1 MANICSNFITLV
13 GKPAQLKRAIKL
25 IMSDESPCGD
35 VDLCWP
41 AEETTELDK
50 LPAEGT
56 AEISYSCES
65 RWSPPIEWFV
75 QLCGELDI
83 VGEVEY
89 EECGTDFAGVY
100 RVFRNG
106 DKMYGQDHC
115 ASYIEWRFA
124 VSDDHE
130 NEKGLWAFANDLES
144 LSDEDRDAKW
154 AKYTEGFAEDYDAFL
169 EAHQAEREEIKRDMH
184 SLLEQPVIQAET
196 PTPENIGD
204 TCDN

>member
-13 GKPAQLKRAIKL
+13 GKPAQLKRAVEL

-41 AEETTELDK
+41 AEEEAELDK
-50 LPAEGT
+50 LPAEET

-75 QLCGELDI
+75 QLCGELD
-83 VGEVEY
+83 VTGEVEY
-89 EECGTDFAGVY
+89 EECGMDFGGVY
-100 RVFRNG
+100 RVFRDG

-124 VSDDHE
+124 VSDDHS
-130 NEKGLWAFANDLES
+130 NEQGLWAFANEFDT
-144 LSDEDRDAKW
+144 LSDEEIDARW
-154 AKYTEGFAEDYDAFL
+154 AAYTKDFAEDREAFL
-169 EAHQAEREEIKRDMH
+169 EAHQAEREEIGRDG
-184 SLLEQPVIQAET
+184 LPAQDEQPAHAEAVAQK
-196 PTPENIGD
+196 NNND
-204 TCDN
+204 VRDN